1 MKLKEAMEIV
11 LDLAQQNV
19 IDGGEE
25 TAAEEIRQEEAIE
38 KVRGLIKNLDRLTR
52 GWDESY

>member
-1 MKLKEAMEIV
+1 MKLKEALEIV
-11 LDLAQQNV
+11 LDLADQNV

-25 TAAEEIRQEEAIE
+25 TAAEEIRQRKAID
-38 KVRGLIKNLDRLTR
+38 KVRSLFNNLDRLAR